1 MTLKTKTVKL
11 SAPVMA
17 FGKRY
22 GELVLRE
29 PSGSIYFSLG
39 PMSVAYR
46 SGDTESTH
54 DLPGVFASYL
64 ERCCTNVEDPQIA
77 MTVILADLNLED
89 SLNLRRTFGSFF
101 AEAVVAAET
110 KAAAAEAAA
119 A

>member
-1 MTLKTKTVKL
+1 MALKTKVVKL
-11 SAPVMA
+11 STPVLA

-22 GELVLRE
+22 AELVLRE
-29 PSGSIYFSLG
+29 PSGAIYFSLG

-46 SGDTESTH
+46 SGETESTH

-64 ERCCTNVEDPQIA
+64 ERCTVNVDDPQIA

-101 AEAVVAAET
+101 AEAVIAAET
-110 KAAAAEAAA
+110 KAAVAEPA
-119 A
+119 